1 MNSRNSPAVS
11 PAEDIRALAA
21 EGSRAFESAKEEAE
35 LERTR
40 VLYLGRKGEL
50 RRLAKRF
57 GEIDPSERAEAGRAL
72 NAAKARLEDA
82 LRKRRRELAAAF
94 TPGPRPEED
103 LSLPGRRPRLGR
115 IHPITRTI
123 REMVAAFERLGFSV
137 AEGPE
142 VETEWRNFTALNIP
156 AEHPSHDPFDTFYL
170 EGGMLL
176 RSHTSPVQVRVMQET
191 QPPVRVVVPGRVF
204 RPDKV
209 DATHY
214 HTFHQLEGLAVEEGI
229 SFADLKAC
237 LTIFARGVFGED
249 VRTRFRPSFFPF
261 TEPSA
266 EVDISCIFCGGRGC
280 RVCKGAG
287 WIEILGCGMVH
298 PAVFEQ
304 VGYDAEVYTGFAF
317 GMGVERVAMLKWGI
331 DDIRLFVSAEK
342 GNDVRFLRQF

>member
-1 MNSRNSPAVS
+1 MSLP
-11 PAEDIRALAA
+11 EDIRALAVEA
-21 EGSRAFESAKEEAE
+21 SRAFGGAKDEASLEEA
-35 LERTR
+35 R
-40 VLYLGRKGEL
+40 VRYLGRKGGL
-50 RRLAKRF
+50 RSLAKRLR
-57 GEIDPSERAEAGRAL
+57 EADPSERAEAGKAL
-72 NAAKARLEDA
+72 NDVKKQLESA
-82 LRKRRRELAAAF
+82 FQKRKGEVPL
-94 TPGPRPEED
+94 GPLFDERKEPTEED
-103 LSLPGRRPRLGR
+103 LSLPGERPRLGH
-115 IHPITRTI
+115 IPPITRTV
-123 REMVAAFERLGFSV
+123 RELVAVFERLGFSV

-142 VETEWRNFTALNIP
+142 VETEWHNFTALNIP

-170 EGGMLL
+170 EGGRLL
-176 RSHTSPVQVRVMQET
+176 RSPAAPVRIRVMQKT
-191 QPPVRVVVPGRVF
+191 PPPVRVVVPGRVF

-237 LTIFARGVFGED
+237 LTMFAKGVFGEE

-266 EVDISCIFCGGRGC
+266 EVDISCIFCKGKGC
-280 RVCKGAG
+280 RVCKDTG
-287 WIEILGCGMVH
+287 WIEILGAGMVH

-304 VGYDAEVYTGFAF
+304 VGYDAEKYTGFAF

-331 DDIRLFVSAEK
+331 NDIRLFVSAER